1 MPLYGDKMD
10 ITLYKNNSEKNKINK
25 SLSNGVTIT
34 GALRNESNVV
44 NPVIIINIDNP
55 TLYNY
60 AHIPI
65 FSRYYFI
72 TDYVSLRTGIWQLN
86 LKSDV
91 LMSFKTSILNSNA
104 LIQNTESVGKS
115 SYLTGSNWVNNCK
128 TKTDIVSFSNGLLND
143 GEFILITAGG

>member
-1 MPLYGDKMD
+1 MPLYGGNMD

-34 GALRNESNVV
+34 GSLRNESNVV
-44 NPVIIINIDNP
+44 NPAIIINIDNP
-55 TLYNY
+55 TPYNY
-60 AHIPI
+60 AYISL

-72 TDYVSLRTGIWQLN
+72 TEYVSLRTGIWQLN

-91 LMSFKTSILNSNA
+91 LMSFKDSILNSRA

-115 SYLTGSNWVNNCK
+115 NYLTGSNWVNNCK
-128 TKTDIVSFSNGLLND
+128 TKTDIVSFSNGLLSD